1 MNQSTVKR
9 RERKISASRL
19 RRFFADMAEDIT
31 DGVDNLTLSMSGNT
45 VEIHLEGGSIN
56 ITVNNRTE
64 KGGNA

>member
-19 RRFFADMAEDIT
+19 RRFFADMAADIT

-45 VEIHLEGGSIN
+45 FEIHLEGGSIN